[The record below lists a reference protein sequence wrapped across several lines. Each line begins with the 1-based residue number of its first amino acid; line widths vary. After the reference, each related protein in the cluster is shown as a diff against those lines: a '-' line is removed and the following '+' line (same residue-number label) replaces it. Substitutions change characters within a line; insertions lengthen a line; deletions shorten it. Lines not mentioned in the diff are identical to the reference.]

1 MRSVISPP
9 FPRPRENEA
18 EIARPKSAENDR
30 PIRPLNSS
38 GPKNDRDDLVGSWEK
53 KSTSPCCP
61 SLHRRFFATLS
72 LGWKMNYVRRGNQKV
87 GPGKKRRKYA
97 PFCLSDYE
105 RTSCSQLAVYP
116 ERRQFSFDSS
126 ADLFRIREE
135 DLSECGEGNSYNGR
149 RDAKK
154 RTWKKRWRRNESWR
168 KETREKLSHKLLPQS
183 RDET

>member
-72 LGWKMNYVRRGNQKV
+72 WLENELCAE
-87 GPGKKRRKYA
+87 RK
-97 PFCLSDYE
+97 S
-105 RTSCSQLAVYP
+105 
-116 ERRQFSFDSS
+116 
-126 ADLFRIREE
+126 
-135 DLSECGEGNSYNGR
+135 
-149 RDAKK
+149 
-154 RTWKKRWRRNESWR
+154 ESWAR
-168 KETREKLSHKLLPQS
+168 KQETEICPVLSLRLRTHELLPTCGLS
-183 RDET
+183 GARTILIRFECRPFFE